1 MAQALKQKWGKMGS
15 FLIEN
20 EGDNKEREKLTCRQ
34 THHHHF
40 RHFLQPNPLKEHR
53 IYMCVYIL
61 KVKKNK
67 GNSQLEKKNWKKKK

>member
-1 MAQALKQKWGKMGS
+1 MAQVLKQKWEKMGS

-40 RHFLQPNPLKEHR
+40 RHFLQHNPLKEEGEVVFREAH
-53 IYMCVYIL
+53 L
-61 KVKKNK
+61 KVIW
-67 GNSQLEKKNWKKKK
+67 E